1 MRRDL
6 GLHDQPGAACLTTP
20 CIGPSG
26 RVELLRPQEVVDFI
40 RERLPTL
47 PLPEIASELFD
58 KCIAPDPRAS
68 QGEPPGGV
76 TDPLRPLIQD
86 RRTHAYAQV
95 LAAIT

>member
-6 GLHDQPGAACLTTP
+6 GLHDQPGAACLTTL
-20 CIGPSG
+20 CIGPLG
-26 RVELLRPQEVVDFI
+26 RVERLRAQEVVDFI

-68 QGEPPGGV
+68 QGESPRRITETPPRIFGEC
-76 TDPLRPLIQD
+76 
-86 RRTHAYAQV
+86 AYAQV
-95 LAAIT
+95 SAATT